1 MQFLIYLRNLAQGD
15 LGISFARAPARVQ
28 EMIAQALPW
37 TIALQLPAIVI
48 GWVLGNVLGA
58 LAAYKGG
65 WLDRGAFS
73 VSLFISSIPY
83 YCLAIL
89 LLYTFAVHWPV
100 FPPGG
105 GYSYAMSPSWNWYF
119 IQSALYHYWLPFLSL
134 VLIFIGGQAVG
145 MRAMA
150 IYELDADYVRYSR
163 GMGVSDNR
171 IVAYIFRN
179 AVLPQVTGWRL
190 PSARSSV
197 VRSSPRLSF
206 VSGDRHLVVQRYP
219 PERLPG
225 CAGGHAVD
233 HDLCLAGK
241 LYCRCRLRLYRPE
254 NPGQR
259 GWRTLRRT
267 YGRCRTGTTALKTE
281 SIFWT
286 DLRRMLA
293 GAPTFNRRFLTSL
306 GFLVVLVG
314 FGFLGPLILDKQE
327 PMRTVGGLFDAP
339 SATNWLGTDNFG
351 RDVFTQLM
359 FGIRTSLIIGLIAGA
374 VATLIGVFIGTA
386 AGYSGASSKR
396 R

>member
-1 MQFLIYLRNLAQGD
+1 MTTFQRYLLNKILWFLLAFFVALVFNFMLPRLIPGNPVDTIVAQMSAGGAMSGEALQRIYSSYIEQFGLDKPLWMQFLIYLRNLAQGD

-179 AVLPQVTGWRL
+179 AVLPQVTGL
-190 PSARSSV
+190 ALAIGSLVGGALITEIVFSYPGIGTLLFSSI
-197 VRSSPRLSF
+197 RQNDYP
-206 VSGDRHLVVQRYP
+206 VVQGITLLIMIFVLLANFIVDVAYGFIDPRIRAREAG
-219 PERLPG
+219 ER
-225 CAGGHAVD
+225 
-233 HDLCLAGK
+233 
-241 LYCRCRLRLYRPE
+241 
-254 NPGQR
+254 
-259 GWRTLRRT
+259 
-267 YGRCRTGTTALKTE
+267 
-281 SIFWT
+281 
-286 DLRRMLA
+286 
-293 GAPTFNRRFLTSL
+293 
-306 GFLVVLVG
+306 
-314 FGFLGPLILDKQE
+314 
-327 PMRTVGGLFDAP
+327 
-339 SATNWLGTDNFG
+339 
-351 RDVFTQLM
+351 
-359 FGIRTSLIIGLIAGA
+359 
-374 VATLIGVFIGTA
+374 
-386 AGYSGASSKR
+386 
-396 R
+396 